1 MGENIWKRSDQQ
13 GINFQ
18 NTQTANVKETNNP
31 LKGWEGGLNRHFS
44 KEDIQ
49 MVQRDMKRCSV
60 LLITAAAAAKSLQLC
75 LTLCDPRDGSPP
87 GYPVP
92 GIFQAR
98 VLEWV
103 AIAFSG

>member
-31 LKGWEGGLNRHFS
+31 LKRWEGDLNRHFS
-44 KEDIQ
+44 KDIQ

-75 LTLCDPRDGSPP
+75 PTLWDLRDGSPP

-92 GIFQAR
+92 GILQAR